1 MKRLPPN
8 VSAYKRT
15 PEFTQDTIP
24 AGLLKSHSTKDG
36 VWGKIVVLDGR
47 LRYRILEP
55 ALEELELGPESA
67 GVVEPTVKHEVQ
79 ALGAVR
85 FYVEFFR

>member
-1 MKRLPPN
+1 MKRLPAN

-15 PEFTQDTIP
+15 PEFVDDTIP
-24 AGLLKSHSTKDG
+24 AGLLKSHSTKAG
-36 VWGKIVVLDGR
+36 VWGKIVVIDGR

-55 ALEELELGPESA
+55 TLEEFVLGPGTA
-67 GVVEPTVKHEVQ
+67 GIVEPTIRHEVEPV
-79 ALGAVR
+79 GRVR